1 MGGENAGVPDTA
13 PIPEGSSPRGRG
25 KRYPRRNRR
34 RPARLIPAWAGKTR
48 LLRWRSGWAGAHPR
62 VGGENRGVP
71 PARRNNQG
79 SSPRGRGKRRDTR
92 PARTSTRL
100 IPAWAGKTL
109 YVDVVPS
116 MRGAH
121 PRVGGENSAMP
132 APMALSAGSSPRGR
146 GKREQRL
153 AGRVLGG
160 LIPAWAGK
168 THPIGYQALGTRA
181 HPRVGG
187 ENRGGG
193 CDGDGGEGSSPRG
206 RGKRGRPRTRKR
218 CRRLIP
224 AWAGKTSRG
233 SSWPQQRG
241 AHPRVGGENGYLSVF
256 RVTGL
261 GSSPR
266 GRGKRDLRR
275 VKGVTTGLIP
285 AWAGKTA
292 GYGARAGRGRAHPRV
307 GGENLRMPSR
317 PQSKTGSSPRGR
329 GKRRDDALCL
339 ADPGLIPAWAG
350 KTIYP
355 AMQALAGFGSSPRGR
370 GKRRGPDPQRL

>member
-1 MGGENAGVPDTA
+1 M
-13 PIPEGSSPRGRG
+13 
-25 KRYPRRNRR
+25 
-34 RPARLIPAWAGKTR
+34 
-48 LLRWRSGWAGAHPR
+48 LRAHPR
-62 VGGENRGVP
+62 VGGENAGP
-71 PARRNNQG
+71 IDAKSSARG
-79 SSPRGRGKRRDTR
+79 SSPRGRGKRRR
-92 PARTSTRL
+92 PRHRAHPRGL

-109 YVDVVPS
+109 SAPKPS
-116 MRGAH
+116 TACAAH
-121 PRVGGENSAMP
+121 PRVGGEN
-132 APMALSAGSSPRGR
+132 APPSMAIRLGWGSSPRGR

-329 GKRRDDALCL
+329 GKPWGTVGGITMDR
-339 ADPGLIPAWAG
+339 LIPAWAG
-350 KTIYP
+350 KT
-355 AMQALAGFGSSPRGR
+355 PR
-370 GKRRGPDPQRL
+370 

>member
-1 MGGENAGVPDTA
+1 MLRAHPRVGGENAG
-13 PIPEGSSPRGRG
+13 PIDAKSSARGSSPRGRG

-62 VGGENRGVP
+62 VGGENANSGLP
-71 PARRNNQG
+71 
-79 SSPRGRGKRRDTR
+79 
-92 PARTSTRL
+92 
-100 IPAWAGKTL
+100 
-109 YVDVVPS
+109 VVS
-116 MRGAH
+116 L
-121 PRVGGENSAMP
+121 V
-132 APMALSAGSSPRGR
+132 
-146 GKREQRL
+146 
-153 AGRVLGG
+153 
-160 LIPAWAGK
+160 
-168 THPIGYQALGTRA
+168 
-181 HPRVGG
+181 
-187 ENRGGG
+187 
-193 CDGDGGEGSSPRG
+193 GSSPRG

-329 GKRRDDALCL
+329 GKPWGTVGGITMDR
-339 ADPGLIPAWAG
+339 LIPAWAG
-350 KTIYP
+350 KT
-355 AMQALAGFGSSPRGR
+355 PR
-370 GKRRGPDPQRL
+370 